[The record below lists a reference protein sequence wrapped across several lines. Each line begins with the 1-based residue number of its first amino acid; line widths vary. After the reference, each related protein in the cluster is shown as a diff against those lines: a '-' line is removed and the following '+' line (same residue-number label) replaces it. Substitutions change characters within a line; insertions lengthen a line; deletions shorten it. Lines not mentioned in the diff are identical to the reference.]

1 MSNEKNNINNT
12 TGEPENNEKKETA
25 KNPEKIEKKETAKKP
40 EKKVDPKKA
49 EKKAAKQARHSLKAR
64 AFKRG
69 WFSIALVVLCIAAVI
84 IVNMIASALVS
95 RVPAL
100 NFDTTGEESFS
111 LTDDTVDFVSQ
122 LEQDITIY
130 VLASEKDYKD
140 GGEYFIQ
147 ANTLLHAY
155 ENASDKIKLQYVDLS
170 TNPTF
175 TEKYPEEDLNTYNI
189 IVQGENSYKYLLET
203 DLFEYD
209 EEYLYYYGSYV
220 VNGSNVEEAIT
231 SAILNVT
238 LEDKPKVTFISDV
251 TEEDYSAFKT
261 LLDNNGFETAEV
273 SPTVGTIP
281 EDTSIVVLYAPTTDL
296 DSEFVSSLNDFLLN
310 NGNYGKQLLYF
321 PTYKLMSL
329 PNIDSL
335 LEEWGLAV
343 EQSYAVEQDPNYMAN
358 YYNYYVLFAA
368 QYADTT
374 YTANMSNSNLPVCFI
389 QGSTRVVDIL
399 DSQSASA
406 LLTLTEQGQ
415 AAYADS
421 TETADSPEAVYEDA
435 PNAAV
440 AAIATK
446 SVVTASDTDTD
457 SDSGATEEK
466 KSNIIVIA
474 SSGAVSSSSLSRNT
488 YGNSS
493 YMLSLLNTVT
503 GRGDVGIAI
512 ESKTMGGT
520 ELGITSSQL
529 YALGTVFIAI
539 IPVIILI
546 AGIVVFVKRK
556 NM

>member
-12 TGEPENNEKKETA
+12 AGEPENK
-25 KNPEKIEKKETAKKP
+25 EKKETAKKP

-49 EKKAAKQARHSLKAR
+49 EKKAAKQARRSLKAR

-100 NFDTTGEESFS
+100 NFDTTGKDSFS
-111 LTDDTVDFVSQ
+111 LTDDTVDFVSK

-175 TEKYPEEDLNTYNI
+175 TEKYPEEDLATYNI
-189 IVQGENSYKYLLET
+189 IVQGEDSYKYLLET

-209 EEYLYYYGSYV
+209 EEYLYYGSYV
-220 VNGSNVEEAIT
+220 VNGSNVEEAVT

-238 LEDKPKVTFISDV
+238 LENKPKVTFISDV

-296 DSEFVSSLNDFLLN
+296 DSEFVNSLNDFLLN
-310 NGNYGKQLLYF
+310 DGNYGRQLLYF
-321 PTYKLMSL
+321 PTYKLISL
-329 PNIDSL
+329 PNVDSL

-343 EQSYAVEQDPNYMAN
+343 EQSYAVEQDTNYMAN

-415 AAYADS
+415 AAYADDS
-421 TETADSPEAVYEDA
+421 TETSDSPEAVYEDA
-435 PNAAV
+435 PSAAV

-446 SVVTASDTDTD
+446 STVSTADTDTD

-474 SSGAVSSSSLSRNT
+474 SSSAVSSGSLSRNT

-493 YMLSLLNTVT
+493 YILSLLNTVT

-512 ESKTMGGT
+512 ESKTMDGT

>member
-12 TGEPENNEKKETA
+12 AGEPENK
-25 KNPEKIEKKETAKKP
+25 EKKETAKKP

-49 EKKAAKQARHSLKAR
+49 EKKAAKQARRSLKAR

-100 NFDTTGEESFS
+100 NFDTTGKDSFS
-111 LTDDTVDFVSQ
+111 LTDDTVDFVSK

-175 TEKYPEEDLNTYNI
+175 TEKYPEEDLATYNI
-189 IVQGENSYKYLLET
+189 IVQGEDSYKYLLET

-209 EEYLYYYGSYV
+209 EEYLYYGSYV
-220 VNGSNVEEAIT
+220 VNGSNVEEAVT

-238 LEDKPKVTFISDV
+238 LENKPKVTFISDV

-296 DSEFVSSLNDFLLN
+296 DSEFVNSLNDFLLN
-310 NGNYGKQLLYF
+310 DGNYGRQLLYF
-321 PTYKLMSL
+321 PTYKLISL
-329 PNIDSL
+329 PNVDSL

-343 EQSYAVEQDPNYMAN
+343 EQSYAVEQDTNYMAN

-415 AAYADS
+415 AAYADDS
-421 TETADSPEAVYEDA
+421 TDR
-435 PNAAV
+435 
-440 AAIATK
+440 K
-446 SVVTASDTDTD
+446 SVV
-457 SDSGATEEK
+457 
-466 KSNIIVIA
+466 
-474 SSGAVSSSSLSRNT
+474 
-488 YGNSS
+488 
-493 YMLSLLNTVT
+493 
-503 GRGDVGIAI
+503 
-512 ESKTMGGT
+512 
-520 ELGITSSQL
+520 
-529 YALGTVFIAI
+529 
-539 IPVIILI
+539 
-546 AGIVVFVKRK
+546 
-556 NM
+556 